1 MKRQVRSASILAA
14 TLATGLAA
22 LPAQAETV
30 KIGVILTYSGPQAT
44 LGEQITRGLELYYNE
59 HLKDLPARV
68 TVELIK
74 RDDGGPSPDFAKRLA
89 QELVTRDHVQFLT
102 GVVWSQIH
110 TDESV
115 PSA

>member
-44 LGEQITRGLELYYNE
+44 LGEQITRGLELYYN
-59 HLKDLPARV
+59 
-68 TVELIK
+68 
-74 RDDGGPSPDFAKRLA
+74 GPSPDLAKRLA